1 MKVLNLLL
9 VQVVKLSD
17 MTCSCGK
24 WTLYHL
30 PCSHVMA
37 ACAHTSLDVSP
48 FVDRCYTLE
57 QHLASYSPQFQPI
70 PHPDYWNESDMLT
83 LLPPFAR
90 IRKKGRP
97 RSTRMR
103 NEMDWQERG
112 PRPRCRICRQEG
124 HDRRTCPNTVTN

>member
-1 MKVLNLLL
+1 MLNFIFL
-9 VQVVKLSD
+9 QIVKLNE

-24 WTLYHL
+24 WMLYHI
-30 PCSHVMA
+30 PCSYVMA

-48 FVDRCYTLE
+48 FVDQCYTLDE
-57 QHLASYSPQFQPI
+57 HLACYAPQFQPI
-70 PHPDYWNESDMLT
+70 PHPDYWNESDMPT

-103 NEMDWQERG
+103 NEMDWLERG
-112 PRPRCRICRQEG
+112 ARPRCRICRQEG
-124 HDRRTCPNTVTN
+124 HCRRTCPSRPTN